1 MGTKNNAVLTATPAD
16 IISRKIGISRETF
29 LAAIDS
35 TRNELTSHLNSLSTF
50 ATQIGIGEDETK
62 QTSKP
67 RRGRPKGSKNK
78 AVAKKGN
85 KTKAARKSGRV
96 GRPKGSG
103 GTATKAAAGGKRG
116 RKAKAENGTTLRQAV
131 ENIVRASSAP
141 LSIAEIVDALPS
153 QGVSNKGKNVAT
165 MVSQVLGK
173 LVKNGNVTR
182 PERGQYEWSGSRAPV
197 VTEAVI
203 ETDNA

>member
-1 MGTKNNAVLTATPAD
+1 MGTKNSAVLTATPAD

-29 LAAIDS
+29 IAAIDS

-50 ATQIGIGEDETK
+50 ASQIGVDVGETK
-62 QTSKP
+62 QDNKP

-103 GTATKAAAGGKRG
+103 GTATKAAGGKRG

-131 ENIVRASSAP
+131 ENIVRASNAP
-141 LSIAEIVDALPS
+141 LSIAEIVAALPS

-173 LVKNGNVTR
+173 LVKNNNVTR
-182 PERGQYEWSGSRAPV
+182 PERGQYEWSGSRTPV